1 LINETDSAEDWPQHE
16 AYCQYVHATLTW
28 LDQGCCEDVEVEE
41 DLPCDDAALDYED
54 LQASQC
60 SVQ

>member
-28 LDQGCCEDVEVEE
+28 LDQGCCEGVEVEE
-41 DLPCDDAALDYED
+41 DLPCEDAATDYED
-54 LQASQC
+54 LEASQC
-60 SVQ
+60 SVR